1 MTGRAS
7 KKYANVWK
15 TQFGGSKMRAI
26 LQDVQSN
33 KSANKQDRLYKNP
46 DRSLQK
52 SINNYQF

>member
-26 LQDVQSN
+26 LQDVQLN
-33 KSANKQDRLYKNP
+33 KRANKQVRLYCAVLHCGTP
-46 DRSLQK
+46 EAHAVH
-52 SINNYQF
+52 